1 MRAVW
6 GHSHVGS
13 LLTVSVEGMNTS
25 LCSRFLLPWK
35 IYQTFS
41 SLIQPLLVTPEFP
54 LVRSR
59 AWVSR
64 ALGSESHQAEISVL
78 TGDAALAGA
87 WGSLPN
93 SSRFS
98 AEFNFLLLWD
108 QGSFLWLAVSG
119 VPQVGCKL
127 LTTWQLTF
135 SKPEGDCPFSLL
147 IIIQYNYRSDGP
159 FIFVIC
165 QQSDSPLCSQVSP
178 TLEGRGF
185 MRGMCTSRWES
196 WGRGGHH
203 RILPITAWM
212 QTNRENSPKTLEG
225 RGNKVTC
232 FLLWTLPFKLSHG
245 LIFSY
250 VSLWLFQLTC
260 LFAFSLLRRSFLLIP
275 RGLKDAW
282 VIFHIPW
289 TFILVFC
296 YEGPS

>member
-1 MRAVW
+1 MCFLF
-6 GHSHVGS
+6 SQI
-13 LLTVSVEGMNTS
+13 VSVGVFFFIWSYTHSREGS
-25 LCSRFLLPWK
+25 AGERCPGWKSCWASCRLSPLPW
-35 IYQTFS
+35 
-41 SLIQPLLVTPEFP
+41 
-54 LVRSR
+54 
-59 AWVSR
+59 
-64 ALGSESHQAEISVL
+64 
-78 TGDAALAGA
+78 GA
-87 WGSLPN
+87 
-93 SSRFS
+93 
-98 AEFNFLLLWD
+98 
-108 QGSFLWLAVSG
+108 
-119 VPQVGCKL
+119 
-127 LTTWQLTF
+127 
-135 SKPEGDCPFSLL
+135 
-147 IIIQYNYRSDGP
+147 
-159 FIFVIC
+159 
-165 QQSDSPLCSQVSP
+165 
-178 TLEGRGF
+178 EGRGF